1 MTKRKRCL
9 NLDICMSFDQQI
21 TQSVP
26 AGWPQVEIVIEIL
39 LERWRVRGFHTILN
53 TWWLV
58 SLTALNI
65 MIISQSHLHL
75 GLLNHPRCD
84 FSKKKK
90 KKWEIQR
97 GLPVSVTASHT
108 SALLTFPPLLVSL
121 GRGKRIAGRLD
132 IDSVQLLI
140 PLSSQ
145 VGRTCNRLEFVD
157 EPQFLSKLKG
167 TGTCSVPKSRQH
179 IYLQFESF
187 TGND

>member
-65 MIISQSHLHL
+65 MITSQSHLHL

-90 KKWEIQR
+90 KKVRNTAWAACLCHCLSYFSSADISSIACVPWQGEENSGEIR
-97 GLPVSVTASHT
+97 YRLRPTAYT
-108 SALLTFPPLLVSL
+108 IVF
-121 GRGKRIAGRLD
+121 
-132 IDSVQLLI
+132 
-140 PLSSQ
+140 SSGQ
-145 VGRTCNRLEFVD
+145 NL
-157 EPQFLSKLKG
+157 
-167 TGTCSVPKSRQH
+167 
-179 IYLQFESF
+179 
-187 TGND
+187 